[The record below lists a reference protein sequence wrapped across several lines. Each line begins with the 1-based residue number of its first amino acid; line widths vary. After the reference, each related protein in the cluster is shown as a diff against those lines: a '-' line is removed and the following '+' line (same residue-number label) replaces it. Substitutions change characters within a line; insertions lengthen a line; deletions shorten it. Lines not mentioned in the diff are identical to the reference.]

1 MGRIK
6 KGERGG
12 KAVPGWRGSEE
23 LGTLASLEHMA
34 CAGEQLGWADSL
46 GLYFKDLEFLVRG
59 YVIYPYA
66 MGLCGR
72 LMQFCSCH
80 CLSSPK
86 SEWPGSQGTQ
96 KPLEQKSQV
105 VGT

>member
-23 LGTLASLEHMA
+23 LGTLASLEHMV

-46 GLYFKDLEFLVRG
+46 GLYFKDHEFLVKG
-59 YVIYPYA
+59 FVIYPICYGTLWEVDA
-66 MGLCGR
+66 ILF
-72 LMQFCSCH
+72 LA
-80 CLSSPK
+80 LSFLP
-86 SEWPGSQGTQ
+86 
-96 KPLEQKSQV
+96 
-105 VGT
+105 